1 MSLPMTVDMM
11 VPAPAVERR
20 PRSWH
25 ALTCPMTTQ
34 DNSLHYAPAIQNT
47 FSRFPCLSR
56 YHHYIAPRKEH
67 GLGEIVKSLVQG
79 IRPAEIRILKTVLN
93 TRNAVGSSTS
103 TTVNQEIKTQSNRES
118 KVDLS
123 LYNRAHTTD
132 QVPSHV
138 LPRTIKPPSNKVT
151 FQPNSVNLFLSA
163 GLRTPTPLAECFPRP
178 VTIFKGLAAD

>member
-1 MSLPMTVDMM
+1 MARPD
-11 VPAPAVERR
+11 VPYDYSRQLF
-20 PRSWH
+20 
-25 ALTCPMTTQ
+25 ALCPCHTKYIFTLSMPIALS
-34 DNSLHYAPAIQNT
+34 SLHSATQRAWSGRDSQIT
-47 FSRFPCLSR
+47 RSR
-56 YHHYIAPRKEH
+56 YSPGRDKN
-67 GLGEIVKSLVQG
+67 
-79 IRPAEIRILKTVLN
+79 LKTVLN

-118 KVDLS
+118 KVHLS

-178 VTIFKGLAAD
+178 VTIFKGLTAD